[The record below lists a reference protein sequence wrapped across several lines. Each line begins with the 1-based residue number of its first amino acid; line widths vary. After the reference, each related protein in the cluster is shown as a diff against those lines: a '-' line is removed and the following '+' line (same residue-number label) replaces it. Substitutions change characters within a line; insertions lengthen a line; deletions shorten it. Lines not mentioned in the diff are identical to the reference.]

1 MTAATFDLKDDA
13 IIEQGSYWSLTIRY
27 PGNLAGASL
36 KGQIRRDY
44 NGQALQ
50 SFRFTPFTYDED
62 EDKSTALMFLNA
74 GQTQLLPMPATNSGF
89 WRYDVKLYRP
99 GQDPIRLIQGKVFV
113 SPGITDIGE

>member
-1 MTAATFDLKDDA
+1 MTAATFDLNGDS
-13 IIEQGSYWSLTIRY
+13 IIEQGSYWSLTIRH

-44 NGQALQ
+44 KSESLQ
-50 SFRFTPFTYDED
+50 SFRFTPFTYDAD
-62 EDKSTALMFLNA
+62 TDKSMALMFLNS
-74 GQTQLLPMPATNSGF
+74 GQTQLLPMPTTSAGF

-99 GQDPIRLIQGKVFV
+99 SQDPIRLIQGKVYV